1 MACPEICKA
10 GELSGVM
17 KTFENWLWQWL
28 QDYKYPKAMKSYTSN
43 EWTEWNMG
51 YISIKLLFKKKKNP
65 AAVLIVIEIKGIPS
79 NKKGCLLS
87 PTFYQYKKKT
97 KQSES

>member
-1 MACPEICKA
+1 MPIVKDFILDDSIYMACPEICKA

-51 YISIKLLFKKKKNP
+51 YISIKLLFKKKKT
-65 AAVLIVIEIKGIPS
+65 LQQF
-79 NKKGCLLS
+79 L
-87 PTFYQYKKKT
+87 
-97 KQSES
+97 